1 MTPNLQQLKQIIK
14 YSAKRMYFGDWT
26 PETLDNIYFKTSTNL
41 KTDYIYIGDLTE
53 DFICD
58 VLWYEMSYNPARF
71 GTKSP
76 FKTNEKNS
84 LLYFLETYRKW
95 APRSSDGLIPH
106 EIMDL
111 VWQIT
116 DFIKSLG
123 KAKLYDSFIKT
134 GKLPQRLDI
143 LCADA
148 NYHLLSSLRKT
159 IHAIAKQNYKDLQ
172 DPDFQEQ
179 MFQVIIKRHPTCK
192 RSDIS
197 YMAVKAEAEIQQAIK
212 PIIQEQIHN
221 SSKVVQTCFPFKIR
235 QDALKE
241 IRQDIIQ
248 TKNEIALLEQQ
259 IEDLSECEGG
269 ADTSELKQKLSH
281 AKQRYASLY
290 GQEAK
295 LLKKIE
301 SEQAQQNTGR

>member
-41 KTDYIYIGDLTE
+41 KTDYIYIGNLTE

-76 FKTNEKNS
+76 FKINEKNS

-95 APRSSDGLIPH
+95 APRSSDGLMPH

-111 VWQIT
+111 VWEIT
-116 DFIKSLG
+116 DFIKGLG

-148 NYHLLSSLRKT
+148 NYHLLSSLRKA
-159 IHAIAKQNYKDLQ
+159 IHAITKQNYKDFQ
-172 DPDFQEQ
+172 DPDLQEQ
-179 MFQVIIKRHPTCK
+179 IFQVITKRHPTYK

-197 YMAVKAEAEIQQAIK
+197 YMNVKAETEVQQTIK
-212 PIIQEQIHN
+212 PIVQEQ
-221 SSKVVQTCFPFKIR
+221 SKVVQTCFPFSIR
-235 QDALKE
+235 TDALNE
-241 IRQDIIQ
+241 IRQNIGQ
-248 TKNEIALLEQQ
+248 AKNEIASLEQQ
-259 IEDLSECEGG
+259 IEDLSEYEGG
-269 ADTSELKQKLSH
+269 ADTSELRQKLCH
-281 AKQRYASLY
+281 AKQRYAGLC

-295 LLKKIE
+295 LLKKIK
-301 SEQAQQNTGR
+301 SEQEKDR

>member
-14 YSAKRMYFGDWT
+14 YSAKRMYFGNWT
-26 PETLDNIYFKTSTNL
+26 PETLDNMYFTTSTNL

-76 FKTNEKNS
+76 FKIDGKNS
-84 LLYFLETYRKW
+84 LLYFLETYRQW
-95 APRSSDGLIPH
+95 APHNPDGLMPH

-123 KAKLYDSFIKT
+123 KARLYNSFIKT

-148 NYHLLSSLRKT
+148 NYHLLSSLRKA
-159 IHAIAKQNYKDLQ
+159 IHAITKQNYKDFQ

-179 MFQVIIKRHPTCK
+179 MFQVITKRHPTYK

-197 YMAVKAEAEIQQAIK
+197 YMTVKAETEAQQAMK
-212 PIIQEQIHN
+212 PVIQDQ
-221 SSKVVQTCFPFKIR
+221 SKVVQTCFPFAIR
-235 QDALKE
+235 TDALNE
-241 IRQDIIQ
+241 IRQNIIQ
-248 TKNEIALLEQQ
+248 ARNNIASLEQQ
-259 IEDLSECEGG
+259 IEDLSEYEGG
-269 ADTSELKQKLSH
+269 ADISELRQKLRH
-281 AKQRYASLY
+281 AKQRYAGFC

-295 LLKKIE
+295 LLKKIKAE
-301 SEQAQQNTGR
+301 KENSK